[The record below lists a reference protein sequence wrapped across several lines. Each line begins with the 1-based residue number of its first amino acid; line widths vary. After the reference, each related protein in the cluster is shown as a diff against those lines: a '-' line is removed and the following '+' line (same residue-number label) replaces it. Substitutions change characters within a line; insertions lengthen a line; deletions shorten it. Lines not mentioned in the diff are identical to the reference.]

1 MKRLLTGCKSL
12 DTLLGN
18 GIESGII
25 TKIFGEAG
33 TGKTNVC
40 LQAAREC
47 ANRNQ
52 RVVYIDSEGVSIE
65 RLRQICN
72 QKYDYEKILKKIL
85 FKHPL
90 TLEDQEKSI
99 SEAVKL
105 QDVPLLIIDT
115 INLLY
120 RIEMEHDKQGSIR
133 CFIRQMTNLQISAR
147 KNDLFILVTEQV
159 YTDKNG
165 RIQPFTNRDTE
176 HMVKT
181 VVRFDKKDVGK
192 RQATIVKHRYQPEG
206 KNIIFFLTE
215 HGLE

>member
-1 MKRLLTGCKSL
+1 MKKLPIGCKPL
-12 DTLLGN
+12 DTLIGD

-33 TGKTNVC
+33 TGKTNAC

-47 ANRNQ
+47 TNLNQ

-65 RLRQICN
+65 RLRQICSQN
-72 QKYDYEKILKKIL
+72 YNYEKILKKIL

-90 TLEDQEKSI
+90 TLEEQEKSI

-105 QDVPLLIIDT
+105 QDVSLLIIDT

-133 CFIRQMTNLQISAR
+133 RFIRQMANLQISAR
-147 KNDLFILVTEQV
+147 KNDLFVLVTEQV

-181 VVRFDKKDVGK
+181 VLRFDKKDIGK
-192 RQATIVKHRYQPEG
+192 RQATIMKHRYQPEG
-206 KNIIFFLTE
+206 KSVVFYLTE